1 MKKLFVIVLLEIVL
15 SAGSAAF
22 ALKPVPDLGNARIIV
37 LAHNLQ
43 NYYINYSESS
53 RPSYN
58 TEEGLILKTQ
68 RIVEM
73 MLASNA
79 DIFAFCEV
87 EAKPVSLQY
96 IVDSLNSRVDS
107 VAYAAVADGIN
118 VQTDSYD
125 NAIKAGFIYRI
136 ATVEPYGN
144 NYSATSI
151 TYYKNNMR
159 IQAWTEKATGERFT
173 LSMNHFKAKFDEASI
188 AKRVENANWLVS
200 GLNSYRVKDP
210 DILIV
215 GDLNSEMGEEC
226 LTIIQNNGYEEQLLR
241 YDEDAYSYVYRG
253 DYELIDHAFANSTMA
268 DQITGA
274 AVWHTNTP
282 LYSSQ
287 RYSDHDAVLVGL
299 RLGEDEPIGPG
310 EAVESVMVSEP
321 QVQKILRQGQLI
333 IIRGGAEYT
342 VTGQRLY

>member
-1 MKKLFVIVLLEIVL
+1 MKKLLVIVLLEIVL
-15 SAGSAAF
+15 SAGSAVF
-22 ALKPVPDLGNARIIV
+22 ALKPVPELGNARIIV
-37 LAHNLQ
+37 MAHNLQ

-58 TEEGLILKTQ
+58 TEEGLVLQTQ
-68 RIVEM
+68 RIVDM

-96 IVDSLNSRVDS
+96 IVDSLNRRVDS

-188 AKRVENANWLVS
+188 AKRVENATWLVN

-215 GDLNSEMGEEC
+215 GDLNSVMGEEC
-226 LTIIQNNGYEEQLLR
+226 LSIIQDKGYEEQLLR
-241 YDEDAYSYVYRG
+241 FDEEAYSYVYRG
-253 DYELIDHAFANSTMA
+253 DYELIDHAFANTTMS

-299 RLGEDEPIGPG
+299 RLGEAEPEGHG
-310 EAVESVMVSEP
+310 EAVESVTVSEL
-321 QVQKILRQGQLI
+321 QAQKILRQGQLI
-333 IIRGGAEYT
+333 IIRGGAEYSL
-342 VTGQRLY
+342 TGQRLY